1 MVGRYDA
8 DRVVEVVG
16 GRSRAGSHLL
26 AGRRLELGGPN
37 VSMLVS
43 ETGQA
48 ARVDDLADGG
58 GAVTVTA
65 RQAGMRSSAGPRS
78 ASRADCGA

>member
-8 DRVVEVVG
+8 DRVCRG
-16 GRSRAGSHLL
+16 GRRQ
-26 AGRRLELGGPN
+26 EQGGPN

-43 ETGQA
+43 EAGQA
-48 ARVDDLADGG
+48 ARVNDLADGG